1 MIDERLVDT
10 IRTKYQYEMKLAVS
24 NMDIELNNPTED
36 CVNRID
42 SLVTNFY
49 MAKEKA
55 SYFEAILKNLK
66 GEEKKKKK

>member
-55 SYFEAILKNLK
+55 
-66 GEEKKKKK
+66 EE